1 MKKNRDKPAPVIE
14 IKPKEEKPLVPM
26 KTSREL
32 LQSLR
37 HAIELYYDY
46 QQARI
51 SYDHRAGDP
60 NETEN
65 LSDADKAF
73 MEKLGDDANDLERAI
88 LRHAAKKLKGHE
100 VYEWL
105 VGQRGIAD
113 TFAVI
118 LLGMIDIS
126 KTETASGL
134 WRLCGLAV
142 INGKAEHPE
151 KGKKLVYSPHLKT
164 RMYLLGESFIKAG
177 NKEWRAHYDD
187 YKSRKQRQI
196 GTCMLCEG
204 TGLFKG
210 PKDKEAK
217 VCPRCNGSKSAA
229 WGRSDKH
236 VHIASMRY
244 MVKMFLIAFYVKWR
258 TYEGLP
264 VRVPYAEEYHER
276 MKLTGSGR

>member
-1 MKKNRDKPAPVIE
+1 MPKKTREKKPDPVVE
-14 IKPKEEKPLVPM
+14 IKQPEGPPM
-26 KTSREL
+26 RTPREVY
-32 LQSLR
+32 QSLR

-65 LSDADKAF
+65 LSDSDKAF
-73 MEKLGDDANDLERAI
+73 MEKLGDDASALEKQI
-88 LRHAAKKLKGHE
+88 LRHAAAKLKDHE
-100 VYEWL
+100 VYQWL

-126 KTETASGL
+126 KTETPSGL

-164 RMYLLGESFIKAG
+164 RMYLLGESFIKAK
-177 NKEWRAHYDD
+177 NEQWRAHYDD
-187 YKSRKQRQI
+187 YKARKQKEVVP
-196 GTCMLCEG
+196 CMLCEA
-204 TGLFKG
+204 TGMFKG

-217 VCPRCNGSKSAA
+217 VCPRCNGSKSAP

-236 VHIASMRY
+236 LHVASMRY
-244 MVKMFLIAFYVKWR
+244 MVKQFLVAFYNKWR

-264 VRVPYAEEYHER
+264 IRSPYSEEYHER
-276 MKLTGSGR
+276 MKLPRTGT